1 MAKGDGGIQELR
13 RGVWRVSVSAGNNPA
28 TGKRQRVTRVVHGTK
43 AEARKVRD
51 DIRRGLD
58 NGPRPDGGK
67 VRFLEFVTT
76 FSQAR
81 RTAGKASEDRIA
93 KDEKSLKLCGEL
105 LGDPPLCKVDARAI
119 EALYPAIRERREAQ
133 GFRCGNS
140 TLHGYHV
147 LLKSFFQKAVDY
159 DLIGRNPCNR
169 VEAPKVDKPQRRAL
183 SLDEVRRL
191 LAAVDAEEKSA
202 LEALA
207 AKERRQAAWGVAE
220 DRGYLLGMREVCHVL
235 AVRLGIATGMRL
247 GEVLGLT
254 WGAVD
259 FGRGLVSV
267 ARTLKADGTL
277 KEPKTE
283 AGKRVV
289 AVDAVTMAHLK
300 AWKTL
305 QAETLDT
312 LCVDVGEASPVLCSA
327 TGGFLSVANFERWWR
342 SFRAGAG
349 FPDLRY
355 HELRHTQ
362 ATQLLA
368 QGVDV
373 KTVQARLGHSD
384 ASLTL
389 NWYAHA
395 VPENDRAAADRLG
408 ELFREEPKPCRIV
421 ELKSA

>member
-58 NGPRPDGGK
+58 NGLRPDGGK
-67 VRFLEFVTT
+67 VRFLEFVTI

-81 RTAGKASEDRIA
+81 RNAGKASEDRIA

-119 EALYPAIRERREAQ
+119 EALYLAIRERREAQ
-133 GFRCGNS
+133 GFRCGNT

-169 VEAPKVDKPQRRAL
+169 VEAPKADKPQRRAL

-202 LEALA
+202 LDALA

-283 AGKRVV
+283 AGRRVV

-300 AWKTL
+300 AWKAL

-312 LCVDVGEASPVLCSA
+312 LCIDVGEASPVLCSA

-342 SFRAGAG
+342 SFRTEAG

>member
-1 MAKGDGGIQELR
+1 
-13 RGVWRVSVSAGNNPA
+13 
-28 TGKRQRVTRVVHGTK
+28 
-43 AEARKVRD
+43 
-51 DIRRGLD
+51 
-58 NGPRPDGGK
+58 
-67 VRFLEFVTT
+67 
-76 FSQAR
+76 
-81 RTAGKASEDRIA
+81 
-93 KDEKSLKLCGEL
+93 
-105 LGDPPLCKVDARAI
+105 
-119 EALYPAIRERREAQ
+119 
-133 GFRCGNS
+133 
-140 TLHGYHV
+140 
-147 LLKSFFQKAVDY
+147 
-159 DLIGRNPCNR
+159 
-169 VEAPKVDKPQRRAL
+169 VEAPKADKPQRRAL

-191 LAAVDAEEKSA
+191 LAAVDAEERKA
-202 LEALA
+202 LDALA

-259 FGRGLVSV
+259 FGHGLVSV
-267 ARTLKADGTL
+267 VRTLKADGTL

-283 AGKRVV
+283 AGRRVV

-300 AWKTL
+300 AWKAL
-305 QAETLDT
+305 QAEALDT
-312 LCVDVGEASPVLCSA
+312 LCIDVGEASPVLCSA
-327 TGGFLSVANFERWWR
+327 TGGFLGTANFERWWR
-342 SFRAGAG
+342 SFRTGAG

>member
-43 AEARKVRD
+43 AEARNVRD

-58 NGPRPDGGK
+58 NGLRPDGGK

-81 RTAGKASEDRIA
+81 RNVGKASEHRIA

-133 GFRCGNS
+133 GFRCGNT

-169 VEAPKVDKPQRRAL
+169 VEAPKADKPQRRAL

-254 WGAVD
+254 WGTVD

-300 AWKTL
+300 AWKAL

-342 SFRAGAG
+342 SFRTEAG
-349 FPDLRY
+349 FPDLRF

>member
-1 MAKGDGGIQELR
+1 MAKGDGGLQELR

-58 NGPRPDGGK
+58 NGLRPDGGK
-67 VRFLEFVTT
+67 VRFLEFVAT

-81 RTAGKASEDRIA
+81 RNAGRASEDRIA

-133 GFRCGNS
+133 GFRCGS
-140 TLHGYHV
+140 TTLHGYHV

-169 VEAPKVDKPQRRAL
+169 VEAPKADKPQRRAL

-191 LAAVDAEEKSA
+191 LAAVDAEERKA
-202 LEALA
+202 LDALA

-259 FGRGLVSV
+259 FGHGLVSV
-267 ARTLKADGTL
+267 VRTLKADGTL

-283 AGKRVV
+283 AGRRVV

-300 AWKTL
+300 AWKAL
-305 QAETLDT
+305 QAEALDT
-312 LCVDVGEASPVLCSA
+312 LCIDVG
-327 TGGFLSVANFERWWR
+327 GGFPGAVLGDGRLPRHRELRAVVEVVPHRRGLSR
-342 SFRAGAG
+342 SAIPRIEAHPGYPASRPGRGREDGSGEARPLRRFADAELVRPRGAG
-349 FPDLRY
+349 ERPR
-355 HELRHTQ
+355 RRRQARRAVPRGTQ
-362 ATQLLA
+362 A
-368 QGVDV
+368 
-373 KTVQARLGHSD
+373 
-384 ASLTL
+384 
-389 NWYAHA
+389 
-395 VPENDRAAADRLG
+395 VPHRGA
-408 ELFREEPKPCRIV
+408 
-421 ELKSA
+421 

>member
-1 MAKGDGGIQELR
+1 MAKGDGSIIEKA
-13 RGVWRVSVSAGNNPA
+13 RGVWEVQVPLGKDPI
-28 TGKRQRVTRVVHGTK
+28 TGKYRKKSRTVRGTK
-43 AEARKVRD
+43 ADARKVRD
-51 DIRRGLD
+51 QIRRELEGGL
-58 NGPRPDGGK
+58 RPDGDK
-67 VRFLEFVTT
+67 VRFLEFVAT

-81 RTAGKASEDRIA
+81 RNAGKASEDRIA
-93 KDEKSLKLCGEL
+93 KDEKSLRLCGEL

-133 GFRCGNS
+133 GFRCGNT

-169 VEAPKVDKPQRRAL
+169 VEAPKADKPQRRAL

-191 LAAVDAEEKSA
+191 LAAVDAEEKST

-220 DRGYLLGMREVCHVL
+220 DRSYLLGVREVCHVL

-300 AWKTL
+300 AWKAL

-312 LCVDVGEASPVLCSA
+312 LCIDVGEASPVLCSA
-327 TGGFLSVANFERWWR
+327 TGGFLSIANFERWWR

-408 ELFREEPKPCRIV
+408 ELFREEPAPCRIV

>member
-58 NGPRPDGGK
+58 NGLRPDGGK
-67 VRFLEFVTT
+67 VRFLEFVTI

-81 RTAGKASEDRIA
+81 RNAGKASEDRIA

-119 EALYPAIRERREAQ
+119 EALYLAIRERREAQ
-133 GFRCGNS
+133 GFRCGNT

-169 VEAPKVDKPQRRAL
+169 VEAPKADKPQRRAL

-207 AKERRQAAWGVAE
+207 AKERRQAARGVAE

-283 AGKRVV
+283 AGRRVV

-300 AWKTL
+300 AWKAL

-312 LCVDVGEASPVLCSA
+312 LCIDVGEASPVLCSA

-342 SFRAGAG
+342 SFRTEAG

>member
-58 NGPRPDGGK
+58 NGLRPDGGK

-133 GFRCGNS
+133 GFRCGNT

-169 VEAPKVDKPQRRAL
+169 V
-183 SLDEVRRL
+183 
-191 LAAVDAEEKSA
+191 
-202 LEALA
+202 
-207 AKERRQAAWGVAE
+207 
-220 DRGYLLGMREVCHVL
+220 
-235 AVRLGIATGMRL
+235 
-247 GEVLGLT
+247 
-254 WGAVD
+254 
-259 FGRGLVSV
+259 
-267 ARTLKADGTL
+267 
-277 KEPKTE
+277 
-283 AGKRVV
+283 
-289 AVDAVTMAHLK
+289 
-300 AWKTL
+300 
-305 QAETLDT
+305 
-312 LCVDVGEASPVLCSA
+312 
-327 TGGFLSVANFERWWR
+327 
-342 SFRAGAG
+342 
-349 FPDLRY
+349 
-355 HELRHTQ
+355 
-362 ATQLLA
+362 
-368 QGVDV
+368 
-373 KTVQARLGHSD
+373 
-384 ASLTL
+384 
-389 NWYAHA
+389 
-395 VPENDRAAADRLG
+395 
-408 ELFREEPKPCRIV
+408 
-421 ELKSA
+421 